1 MMKNIVF
8 ILLLALIL
16 SSCYT
21 RRQCMDLCYNSR
33 DTITNIITKDS
44 TVIKDSLI
52 EVQLP
57 PITIRDTIPCND
69 SSISVTKTIS
79 SNFATATLVLK
90 DNKVYFTIADKD
102 TSIFVK
108 VRTLEYYK
116 NYYRELFI
124 KELVANKTEVAPE
137 TFATKLGNFVL
148 KWLNI
153 FVYLLICIVL
163 IYMEY
168 KLNLI
173 AKLINIIKTWLH
185 YGK

>member
-1 MMKNIVF
+1 MKNIVF
-8 ILLLALIL
+8 ILLLVLIL

-21 RRQCMDLCYNSR
+21 RRQCMDLCDNGR
-33 DTITNIITKDS
+33 DTIINTIIKDS

-57 PITIRDTIPCND
+57 PIIIRDTIPCND

-90 DNKVYFTIADKD
+90 DNKIYFTIADKD